1 MKKKRFCFCF
11 LHFYKIREH
20 FLFFIANAP
29 YFYVYRDFLRI
40 VKRQRNL
47 PKNLKGENTV
57 TIFERVKSS
66 VTPEAVAM
74 QYGLHVTRNY
84 MICCP
89 FHDDRHPS
97 MKLNDDYF
105 YCFGCGTYG
114 DVIDFVSRL
123 FGISPMQAAVK
134 LANNF
139 NVPPC
144 ASDNSPGVI
153 PKYPLIKQFRDD
165 ERYCFRVL
173 CDYLHILEEWKIK
186 YAPKTP
192 EDEIDDRFTE
202 SCQMLD
208 WIEYL
213 VDTLTVGELP
223 IRVEAVQELLS
234 DDKIPDLEKRVV
246 KIREEEQH
254 E

>member
-1 MKKKRFCFCF
+1 M
-11 LHFYKIREH
+11 
-20 FLFFIANAP
+20 
-29 YFYVYRDFLRI
+29 
-40 VKRQRNL
+40 
-47 PKNLKGENTV
+47 
-57 TIFERVKSS
+57 TIFERVKSF
-66 VTPEAVAM
+66 VTPEAAAM
-74 QYGLHVTRNY
+74 QYGIHVTRSH

-105 YCFGCGTYG
+105 YCFGCGATG

-134 LANNF
+134 LANDF
-139 NVPPC
+139 NITSCV
-144 ASDNSPGVI
+144 SDNCPAMI

-192 EDEIDDRFTE
+192 DDEIDDRFTE
-202 SCQMLD
+202 ACQMLA

-213 VDTLTVGELP
+213 VDILTVSELKV
-223 IRVEAVQELLS
+223 RVEAVKELLS
-234 DDKIPDLEKRVV
+234 DDKMSDLEKRILQI
-246 KIREEEQH
+246 KEEEQH

>member
-1 MKKKRFCFCF
+1 M
-11 LHFYKIREH
+11 
-20 FLFFIANAP
+20 
-29 YFYVYRDFLRI
+29 
-40 VKRQRNL
+40 
-47 PKNLKGENTV
+47 

-134 LANNF
+134 LANDF

-213 VDTLTVGELP
+213 VDILTVGELP

>member
-1 MKKKRFCFCF
+1 M
-11 LHFYKIREH
+11 
-20 FLFFIANAP
+20 
-29 YFYVYRDFLRI
+29 
-40 VKRQRNL
+40 
-47 PKNLKGENTV
+47 
-57 TIFERVKSS
+57 TIFERVKSF
-66 VTPEAVAM
+66 VTPEAAAM
-74 QYGLHVTRNY
+74 QYGIHVTRSH

-105 YCFGCGTYG
+105 YCFGCGTNG
-114 DVIDFVSRL
+114 DVIDFVAAL
-123 FGISPMQAAVK
+123 FGISSMQAAMK
-134 LANNF
+134 LASDF
-139 NVPPC
+139 NIPVSV
-144 ASDNSPGVI
+144 SDNSSGVI
-153 PKYPLIKQFRDD
+153 PKYPKIKKFRDD

-173 CDYLHILEEWKIK
+173 CDYLHILEIWKTK

-192 EDEIDDRFTE
+192 DDEIDDRFTE

>member
-1 MKKKRFCFCF
+1 M
-11 LHFYKIREH
+11 
-20 FLFFIANAP
+20 
-29 YFYVYRDFLRI
+29 
-40 VKRQRNL
+40 
-47 PKNLKGENTV
+47 

-66 VTPEAVAM
+66 VTPEAAVM
-74 QYGLHVTRNY
+74 QYGIPVTRSH

-89 FHDDRHPS
+89 FHDDKHPS
-97 MKLNDDYF
+97 MKLNDTYF
-105 YCFGCGTYG
+105 YCFGCGATG

-123 FGISPMQAAVK
+123 FGISPIQAAAK
-134 LANNF
+134 LANDFDISEN
-139 NVPPC
+139 
-144 ASDNSPGVI
+144 ATDNSTTKI
-153 PKYPLIKQFRDD
+153 PKHPLIKQFRDD

-173 CDYLHILEEWKIK
+173 CNYLHILEEWKIK

-192 EDEIDDRFTE
+192 EDEIDDRFIE
-202 SCQMLD
+202 ACQMLD

>member
-1 MKKKRFCFCF
+1 M
-11 LHFYKIREH
+11 
-20 FLFFIANAP
+20 
-29 YFYVYRDFLRI
+29 
-40 VKRQRNL
+40 
-47 PKNLKGENTV
+47 
-57 TIFERVKSS
+57 TIFERVKSF
-66 VTPEAVAM
+66 VTPEATAM
-74 QYGLHVTRNY
+74 QYGIHVTRSH

-89 FHDDRHPS
+89 FHEDRHPS

-105 YCFGCGTYG
+105 YCFGCGATG

-134 LANNF
+134 LANDF
-139 NVPPC
+139 NITSCV
-144 ASDNSPGVI
+144 SDNCPAMI
-153 PKYPLIKQFRDD
+153 PKYLLIKQFRDD

-192 EDEIDDRFTE
+192 DDEIDDRFTE
-202 SCQMLD
+202 ACQMLA

-213 VDTLTVGELP
+213 VDILTVSELKV
-223 IRVEAVQELLS
+223 RVEAVKELLS
-234 DDKIPDLEKRVV
+234 DDKMSDLEKRILQI
-246 KIREEEQH
+246 KEEEQH

>member
-1 MKKKRFCFCF
+1 M
-11 LHFYKIREH
+11 
-20 FLFFIANAP
+20 
-29 YFYVYRDFLRI
+29 
-40 VKRQRNL
+40 
-47 PKNLKGENTV
+47 

-66 VTPEAVAM
+66 ATPEAAAV
-74 QYGLHVTRNY
+74 QYGIYVTRNH

-89 FHDDRHPS
+89 FHEDRHPS

-105 YCFGCGTYG
+105 YCFGCGANG

-134 LANNF
+134 LANDF
-139 NVPPC
+139 NITSCVSYNCP
-144 ASDNSPGVI
+144 AMI

-192 EDEIDDRFTE
+192 DDEIDDRFTE
-202 SCQMLD
+202 ACQMLA

-213 VDTLTVGELP
+213 VDILTVSELKV
-223 IRVEAVQELLS
+223 RVEAVKELLS
-234 DDKIPDLEKRVV
+234 DDKISDLEKRILQI
-246 KIREEEQH
+246 KEEEQH